1 MHIPSEKKCNQLMK
15 KMKMMSHIVAH
26 SHQVYRVSTFLVDQ
40 LTPIGVS
47 LNRELVR
54 AAALLHDITKTRSFE
69 TKENH
74 ALTGAQFISDLGYP
88 EVGFIVR
95 QHVKL
100 DHYFVSKHL
109 SEAEIVNYAD
119 KRVLHD
125 NIVSLKERMNYIA
138 TKYGKE
144 KESREYIYFLWDKTV
159 QLENRL
165 FKYLSFTPAELSDL
179 LSRRLTEEKGKGISL
194 DN

>member
-1 MHIPSEKKCNQLMK
+1 
-15 KMKMMSHIVAH
+15 MMSHIATH
-26 SHQVYRVSTFLVDQ
+26 SHQVCCVSTFLVDQ
-40 LTPIGVS
+40 LTLTGVS
-47 LNRELVR
+47 LNRKLVR

-74 ALTGAQFISDLGYP
+74 ALTGARFISDLGYP

-100 DHYFVSKHL
+100 DNYFVSKNL
-109 SEAEIVNYAD
+109 SEVEIVNYAD

-125 NIVSLKERMNYIA
+125 KIVSLKERMDYIV

-144 KESREYIYFLWDKTV
+144 KESRKYIYFLIDKTV
-159 QLENRL
+159 RLENRL
-165 FKYLSFTPAELSDL
+165 FRYLSFTPAELSDL
-179 LSRRLTEEKGKGISL
+179 LPKRLNHGTGGA
-194 DN
+194 

>member
-1 MHIPSEKKCNQLMK
+1 MK
-15 KMKMMSHIVAH
+15 MMKMMSHIVAH
-26 SHQVYRVSTFLVDQ
+26 SHQVCHVATFLIDQ
-40 LTPIGVS
+40 LIPAGIL

-74 ALTGAQFISDLGYP
+74 ALTGARFISDRGYP

-100 DHYFVSKHL
+100 DHYFASKHL

-125 NIVSLKERMNYIA
+125 KIVSLKKRMNYIA

-144 KESREYIYFLWDKTV
+144 KESRKYVYNLRDKTV

-165 FKYLSFTPAELSDL
+165 FKNLPFRPAELGDL
-179 LSRRLTEEKGKGISL
+179 LSRRLTGGHSGV
-194 DN
+194 

>member
-1 MHIPSEKKCNQLMK
+1 MK

-40 LTPIGVS
+40 LTPTGVS

-165 FKYLSFTPAELSDL
+165 FKYLSFTPAELGDL